1 MFTLFNI
8 LPIIKSILCICIV
21 LVIFLAPSYLA
32 VKNGKGDYDA
42 VIVRFS
48 SWLLGWTGLG
58 WIFGLFWGTRK

>member
-1 MFTLFNI
+1 M
-8 LPIIKSILCICIV
+8 
-21 LVIFLAPSYLA
+21 IFLAPSYLA